1 MKTAMKIVIAAC
13 VLSVTGVS
21 AQRKYYI
28 EQNGTLNP
36 TTQASFEK
44 SIDHNKNIDVYLE
57 NDVSEIAV
65 LYVRRREGKLEPAKM
80 NALKAFL
87 QQRSSTIIKDNEYIC
102 IHNNCS
108 IPQDSPVLYH
118 DFSLHA
124 ERKIQRKLLAIT
136 PSQYFRVYNPG
147 GRNNGFREKHKE
159 AFIADENK
167 LVLKMFFPT
176 EFNYGNVVVI
186 KPDGTYEAYCGEHSP
201 DDIIDITK
209 RLKNQ

>member
-1 MKTAMKIVIAAC
+1 MKSTIKIVIAAC
-13 VLSVTGVS
+13 VLSVTGVY

-28 EQNGTLNP
+28 EQNGTLHP

-44 SIDHNKNIDVYLE
+44 SIDYSKNVDVYME
-57 NDVSEIAV
+57 NDTSEIAV
-65 LYVRRREGKLEPAKM
+65 LYVRRREGKLDEAK
-80 NALKAFL
+80 LKQLKVFL
-87 QQRSSTIIKDNEYIC
+87 QQRSGTIIKDNEYIC
-102 IHNNCS
+102 IHYNCS

-118 DFSLHA
+118 DFPLHA

-147 GRNNGFREKHKE
+147 GRNNGFRGKHKE
-159 AFIADENK
+159 AFIADDNK

-186 KPDGTYEAYCGEHSP
+186 KPDGTYEAYCGEHTP
-201 DDIIDITK
+201 DEIIDITK